1 MPPAAPCGRRDHA
14 CQSDYIATVDNIA
27 GFPFII
33 DAKDPATQL
42 VESAESDRFV
52 APQRGSPASSSED
65 GGGSHLATTGL
76 LCALNR
82 RARAAQSA
90 TRGCDATI
98 GARQRLW

>member
-33 DAKDPATQL
+33 DAKDPATQPVQNTDSGL
-42 VESAESDRFV
+42 LV
-52 APQRGSPASSSED
+52 APQLGSPASSDE
-65 GGGSHLATTGL
+65 TTGL

-82 RARAAQSA
+82 RARVAQFS
-90 TRGCDATI
+90 TRGCGATI
-98 GARQRLW
+98 NAR

>member
-42 VESAESDRFV
+42 VESAESGRFV

-65 GGGSHLATTGL
+65 GGGSHLCRRVALRTQQVSPGRSVRHEGL
-76 LCALNR
+76 
-82 RARAAQSA
+82 
-90 TRGCDATI
+90 
-98 GARQRLW
+98 